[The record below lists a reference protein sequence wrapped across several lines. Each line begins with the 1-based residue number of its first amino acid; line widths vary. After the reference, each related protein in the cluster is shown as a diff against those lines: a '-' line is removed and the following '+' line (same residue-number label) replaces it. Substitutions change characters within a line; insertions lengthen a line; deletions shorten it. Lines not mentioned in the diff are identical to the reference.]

1 MEIIF
6 SEQQLFELS
15 QENRHF
21 WGFFQIQSY
30 NFLSDLQ
37 NFSPITMKKII
48 EIFFVWNSR
57 WGIDTKF
64 EIVIPRLWLVLRE
77 NDSERKLNSKLNYL
91 ENPYNYQI
99 WWIWD
104 QEHLCDFLNQE
115 YF

>member
-57 WGIDTKF
+57 
-64 EIVIPRLWLVLRE
+64 
-77 NDSERKLNSKLNYL
+77 
-91 ENPYNYQI
+91 
-99 WWIWD
+99 
-104 QEHLCDFLNQE
+104 
-115 YF
+115 